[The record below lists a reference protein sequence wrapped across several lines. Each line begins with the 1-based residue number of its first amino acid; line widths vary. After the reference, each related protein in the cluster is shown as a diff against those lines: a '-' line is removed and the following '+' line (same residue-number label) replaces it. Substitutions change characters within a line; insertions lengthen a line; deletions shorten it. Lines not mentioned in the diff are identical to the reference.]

1 MDTLPTE
8 LITGILE
15 YLDQTDLRASA
26 AVSRALYGS
35 AWRAGLYIH
44 RNVQWRGM
52 DRCADELT
60 VLSEVVRHAL
70 RKDLRLSFTL
80 TFSSWDSAGHEI
92 YDNLLSPSAHAI
104 LALVTSALSIL
115 VYLSVNVTENFVPM
129 VTAALCR
136 PAPNI
141 AVLELHVD
149 LLFEE
154 QLPKHQDCPGM
165 AVEQIP
171 ANLFMGC
178 APKLRR
184 LVLKDILLGCNAFA
198 SFSRVDSV
206 ALDYAEVFPNIQ
218 FAHHFP
224 RLRALHLAFSTELYA
239 PPPRSFNLDGV
250 RLRRLT
256 LGSHDSPDLMPAI
269 MRSTNIFDI
278 PNIQLIGDN
287 VQWANP
293 LWTRKGDGPISICLQ
308 RAIPPAYVDI
318 SMIVV
323 PGHRGWRR
331 AFDLLEWHT
340 SQRLPISELPALG
353 ERLTYLRMDNTHI
366 ASLLEDAEISF
377 DSLAQLRVD
386 FRAQARHPAIVWPPD
401 WLHACRTFSFD
412 KEDKSAPAF
421 SRPSYRTVACGA
433 LRKLTLFAINAGLSA
448 ASQEVAFLG
457 RALSQCARPK
467 LERASLELVGIELN
481 VPVAQELLEQTFSA
495 TNWHEFAGGDSARC
509 RDAGLWDD
517 EP

>member
-8 LITGILE
+8 LIIGALK
-15 YLDQTDLRASA
+15 YLDQPNLRASA
-26 AVSRALYGS
+26 AVSRAFYGS

-44 RNVQWRGM
+44 RNVHWCGM
-52 DRCADELT
+52 DRFSDELT
-60 VLSEVVRHAL
+60 VLNEVVHHAL

-92 YDNLLSPSAHAI
+92 YDDLRSPSAHDI
-104 LALVTSALSIL
+104 LALVSSALCIL
-115 VYLSVNVTENFVPM
+115 VYLSVNFTENFVPM
-129 VTAALCR
+129 VTAALCH
-136 PAPNI
+136 PAPNLD
-141 AVLELHVD
+141 VLELHVD

-154 QLPKHQDCPGM
+154 NLPEHQDCPGR
-165 AVEQIP
+165 AVEQVP
-171 ANLFMGC
+171 ANLFMGS

-184 LVLKDILLGCNAFA
+184 LVLKDILLGCNAFSA
-198 SFSRVDSV
+198 FSRVDSV
-206 ALDYAEVFPNIQ
+206 ALDYAELFPDIQ
-218 FAHHFP
+218 FARHFP
-224 RLRALHLAFSTELYA
+224 RMRALHLAFTTELYA

-278 PNIQLIGDN
+278 PNIELIGDN
-287 VQWANP
+287 VQWAGP
-293 LWTRKGDGPISICLQ
+293 LWRKDDGPIIICLQ

-323 PGHRGWRR
+323 PDHRRWRR
-331 AFDLLEWHT
+331 AFDLLEWHP
-340 SQRLPISELPALG
+340 SQRLPISELPALR

-386 FRAQARHPAIVWPPD
+386 FRAQAGHPAMVWPPD
-401 WLHACRTFSFD
+401 WLRARGTFSFD

-421 SRPSYRTVACGA
+421 SRPSYCSVACGA
-433 LRKLTLFAINAGLSA
+433 LRTLTLRLRSSGARSR
-448 ASQEVAFLG
+448 SV
-457 RALSQCARPK
+457 RPK

-481 VPVAQELLEQTFSA
+481 APVAQELLEQTFSA